1 MLVCSHAEFQFSN
14 IFSLPPVTRQER
26 LKTTR
31 RRNSFLLPV
40 SIVGALL
47 VSAIF
52 YTGNNPLQETVGP
65 SN

>member
-14 IFSLPPVTRQER
+14 IFSLPPATRQER

-47 VSAIF
+47 VPTIF
-52 YTGNNPLQETVGP
+52 LYGQ
-65 SN
+65 